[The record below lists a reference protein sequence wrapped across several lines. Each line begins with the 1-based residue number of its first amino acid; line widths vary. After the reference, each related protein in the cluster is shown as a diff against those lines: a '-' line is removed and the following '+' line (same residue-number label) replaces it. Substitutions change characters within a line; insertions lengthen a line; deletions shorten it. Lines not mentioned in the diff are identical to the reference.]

1 MHELMNAAA
10 SAATVV
16 RAEDAPGEVLGRRGA
31 RSDRPTSAVS
41 QSNAPSAQPTV
52 SSRRSLLACTAFAGR
67 SRYARPLAQHDGG
80 RESRRVD
87 ADVTDVAPF
96 ARDRLDEEAPH
107 RVVADTRNQT
117 RLQAEARAAER
128 RVRRRSA
135 EILCEGRHVLEA
147 CADLLRVEIDAE
159 AAETQDVVRTAFREA
174 RSVLHKSQYMQFPKQ
189 RPAWICFRGAVCR
202 RSQC

>member
-1 MHELMNAAA
+1 MSAQFSRRKISGNVSLSLMPSTTA
-10 SAATVV
+10 
-16 RAEDAPGEVLGRRGA
+16 
-31 RSDRPTSAVS
+31 AVS
-41 QSNAPSAQPTV
+41 RDGSTPTW
-52 SSRRSLLACTAFAGR
+52 
-67 SRYARPLAQHDGG
+67 
-80 RESRRVD
+80 
-87 ADVTDVAPF
+87 TDVAAF
-96 ARDRLDEEAPH
+96 ARDRLDEEAAH
-107 RVVADTRNQT
+107 RVVADTRYQA

-174 RSVLHKSQYMQFPKQ
+174 RSVLHKSQYMQFPKP

-202 RSQC
+202 RSRC

>member
-1 MHELMNAAA
+1 MPLMYSVEKCVPVIR
-10 SAATVV
+10 SARLCAMYDALDLRLADRHV
-16 RAEDAPGEVLGRRGA
+16 RAVLAQEDQRKRVLVL
-31 RSDRPTSAVS
+31 D
-41 QSNAPSAQPTV
+41 
-52 SSRRSLLACTAFAGR
+52 
-67 SRYARPLAQHDGG
+67 AQHDGG

-87 ADVTDVAPF
+87 ADVTDVAAF

-107 RVVADTRNQT
+107 RVVADTRDQT

-174 RSVLHKSQYMQFPKQ
+174 RSVLHKSQYMQFPEP

-202 RSQC
+202 RSRC